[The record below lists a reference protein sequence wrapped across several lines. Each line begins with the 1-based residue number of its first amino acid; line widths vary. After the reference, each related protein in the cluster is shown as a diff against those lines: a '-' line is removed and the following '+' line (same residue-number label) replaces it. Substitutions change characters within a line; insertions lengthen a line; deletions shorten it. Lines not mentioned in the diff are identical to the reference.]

1 MRRPLVSAL
10 AMSLALFPL
19 AFLLLTAVAGSWP
32 APRLVPEELSG
43 TRFFTVFSGGD
54 GLLSSLLLSTGIG
67 LVVAALS
74 TSLGFITSRAIAESA
89 RRRFWTAL
97 AYLPFAVSPVI
108 LAVCLLFFF
117 LRLGLAGTIFGVTL
131 SHLPLAYGFAVV
143 LLIGV
148 WNPEKRGLADVAR
161 TLGASP
167 FRVWWSVLVPAALPL
182 LRVCFFQTFLIS
194 WVQYGMT
201 LMIGQ
206 GAVKTLP
213 LRVFDYVFESDPGLA
228 AVAGLMLV
236 APPILMLWFERQ
248 MLLKAV

>member
-1 MRRPLVSAL
+1 MKRHFVAAL
-10 AMSLALFPL
+10 AMLLALFPL
-19 AFLLLTAVAGSWP
+19 AFLLLTAVAGSWT
-32 APRLVPEELSG
+32 APRLFPQTLSG
-43 TRFFTVFSGGD
+43 DRFITVISGEG
-54 GLLSSLLLSTGIG
+54 GLLASLFLSTAIG
-67 LVVAALS
+67 LAVAALS
-74 TSLGFITSRAIAESA
+74 TSLGFVTSRAIAEST
-89 RRRFWTAL
+89 RRKFWTAL

-108 LAVCLLFFF
+108 LAVCLLYFF
-117 LRLGLAGTIFGVTL
+117 LRLGLAGTVVGVAFA
-131 SHLPLAYGFAVV
+131 HLPLAYGFAVV

-161 TLGASP
+161 TLGAP
-167 FRVWWSVLVPAALPL
+167 PLRVWTHVLVPAALPL

-236 APPILMLWFERQ
+236 APPILMLWFERKL
-248 MLLKAV
+248 LLKAV